1 MRNGAGAVG
10 SAEMQDAGTQP
21 TPEPLQEGSP
31 ASSSSAPG
39 SFVLLDFCFL
49 SHIQQCFRVTL
60 LCALRNTPGIA
71 WMLGIEP
78 GLAVVK
84 GKILTIVL
92 YYYSCPLL
100 WTFAELAEDKFFIVL
115 LCIRGCLEPQLV
127 ELGILLAQGSPLG
140 CIVWSARDQ
149 TRARQMP

>member
-1 MRNGAGAVG
+1 MRNGAGAAG
-10 SAEMQDAGTQP
+10 SAGMQDAGMQP

-31 ASSSSAPG
+31 ASNRLALG

-60 LCALRNTPGIA
+60 LWALRNTPGIA

-78 GLAVVK
+78 GSAVVK

-92 YYYSCPLL
+92 YYHSCPLL
-100 WTFAELAEDKFFIVL
+100 GTFAEL
-115 LCIRGCLEPQLV
+115 
-127 ELGILLAQGSPLG
+127 
-140 CIVWSARDQ
+140 
-149 TRARQMP
+149 